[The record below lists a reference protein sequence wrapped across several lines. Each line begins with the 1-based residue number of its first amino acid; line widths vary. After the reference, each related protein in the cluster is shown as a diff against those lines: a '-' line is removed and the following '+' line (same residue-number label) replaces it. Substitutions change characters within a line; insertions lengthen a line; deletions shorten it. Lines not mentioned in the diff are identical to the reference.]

1 MMKETNL
8 VDLIISKDNTVTKSN
23 LLIEAIY
30 KLSSTEF
37 KLIQTVFSNIQPGDT
52 TTNKYIFQIK
62 EFLELLEL
70 KGQSGYTELKKI
82 TFDLFKKPISI
93 QIDGKTSQLNWLS
106 LVQYNDRQGTITI
119 EINEFWEKY
128 LLSLTNNFTSYK
140 LFNIT
145 NLKSAYSL
153 RLYELLKSRINLNS
167 IRTISVTELRA
178 KMGIED
184 DQYPRYANFKQRVIL
199 QAQRELL
206 AESDI
211 CFNFIEIKNGR
222 SVEKIEF
229 HIVRNPRN
237 NPPSNAI
244 VIDAPSEVA
253 AVIYGDSTS
262 SLTSALSIYGVA
274 PKVIDE
280 LIVKF
285 SEERILLNI
294 EYVKKMIEDGLV
306 GKPPGYLKKAIE
318 DDYAKNL
325 PKIKTSKKM
334 EQASALKIDNKEAE
348 KVLYDKPATKHEE
361 HLINVKVL
369 KESMG
374 LTKENIWN
382 DLFVQMMNYQKYQEK
397 TYGQLVAPTNFTD
410 KYIQQICKA
419 VISDFYN

>member
-1 MMKETNL
+1 MENNL

-106 LVQYNDRQGTITI
+106 FVQYNDRQGTITI

-167 IRTISVTELRA
+167 IRTISVIELRA

-184 DQYPRYANFKQRVIL
+184 EQYPRYANFKQRVIL

-211 CFNFIEIKNGR
+211 CFNFIEIKKGR

-229 HIVRNPRN
+229 HIARNPRN
-237 NPPSNAI
+237 SS
-244 VIDAPSEVA
+244 PSEVA
-253 AVIYGDSTS
+253 AAIYGDSTS

-285 SEERILLNI
+285 SEERILSNI
-294 EYVKKMIEDGLV
+294 EYVKKMIEDGVV

-318 DDYAKNL
+318 DDYAQNL

-334 EQASALKIDNKEAE
+334 EQAFALKGDNKEAE
-348 KVLYDKPATKHEE
+348 KILYDKSAAKHEE
-361 HLINVKVL
+361 HLINVKAL

-374 LTKENIWN
+374 LTKENIWD
-382 DLFVQMMNYQKYQEK
+382 DLFGQMMNYQKFQEK
-397 TYGQLVAPTNFTD
+397 NYGQLVAPTNFTD
-410 KYIQQICKA
+410 KYIQQICKS
-419 VISDFYN
+419 VITDFYN